1 MDRKMMLKKILS
13 IFLLIFFAFCIRG
26 EIWANE
32 HGIVKLSQKIVES
45 SANEY
50 QLTTLINLKARNMG
64 DTPIRNVSVSVLC
77 VENMFIDV
85 STVFFG
91 DINSRETA
99 ISPEKITMSMNI
111 DSPQD
116 LHPKS
121 KLIWKIEYINDNNE
135 HIVEEFSF

>member
-1 MDRKMMLKKILS
+1 M
-13 IFLLIFFAFCIRG
+13 
-26 EIWANE
+26 
-32 HGIVKLSQKIVES
+32 
-45 SANEY
+45 
-50 QLTTLINLKARNMG
+50 
-64 DTPIRNVSVSVLC
+64 SVLC

-135 HIVEEFSF
+135 HIVEEFSFSIRISVCLLEGGNVYAKE